1 MKCTGGMA
9 AERSSWAKNNTG
21 LPTGRRPWAVL
32 PFQDPPVCVS
42 HLEKA
47 MEGWRFLYSTSV
59 SPFQEP
65 FREWCVLAGV
75 RVWGFFFFFFINL
88 KFVFK
93 LRQHCAGRIPR
104 GTRPSQG
111 WVWSSGRLAFI
122 PPLVLEV
129 TPGGRMCPE
138 EHPSGFPGMGDS
150 WPGSWLYEKYEQKLN
165 CRQGGFL
172 DHWLPLPGRPARDSG
187 WWLWSHSWGWSVARQ
202 RVGVSLVVLE
212 ETN

>member
-9 AERSSWAKNNTG
+9 AERSSRSKNNTG
-21 LPTGRRPWAVL
+21 LPTGRRLWAVL

-75 RVWGFFFFFFINL
+75 RVWGFFFFFINL

-111 WVWSSGRLAFI
+111 WVWGSGRLAFI

-129 TPGGRMCPE
+129 TPGGRMCPAGRASFWVSRDGRFMTRVKTLWE
-138 EHPSGFPGMGDS
+138 VWTETELQTGSFLGPLTSSAWPPCPGQ
-150 WPGSWLYEKYEQKLN
+150 WLVAVESLLGVICGMPKGWCEFG
-165 CRQGGFL
+165 RIGG
-172 DHWLPLPGRPARDSG
+172 
-187 WWLWSHSWGWSVARQ
+187 
-202 RVGVSLVVLE
+202 
-212 ETN
+212 N